1 MAASKKQREEFFSSS
16 TPQSQASIRDC
27 IFDEGVDS
35 GAPCAVPL
43 ADDFFANSAVICGSF
58 MEGNSSFAKLLNT
71 ADTQELAVGSVFLVF
86 ATRWEIVFFQ
96 VQELR
101 TVSRMRVYK
110 MIARV
115 GDSVHKEW
123 TFDLLFASDWASM
136 LMVSL
141 RVWRAVKDKA
151 AFRDSFLLA
160 TGFSVLAGRQKIHP
174 ICSVI

>member
-1 MAASKKQREEFFSSS
+1 MNPVENTNQEKRNASDLDSERGPMAANTSKKQREDFFASSA
-16 TPQSQASIRDC
+16 PQAQASIRDC

-43 ADDFFANSAVICGSF
+43 AVADDFFANSAVIYGSF

-101 TVSRMRVYK
+101 TVARMRVYK
-110 MIARV
+110 MNSV
-115 GDSVHKEW
+115 SQGDSTTVYHISRE
-123 TFDLLFASDWASM
+123 
-136 LMVSL
+136 SL
-141 RVWRAVKDKA
+141 
-151 AFRDSFLLA
+151 SN
-160 TGFSVLAGRQKIHP
+160 
-174 ICSVI
+174 

>member
-1 MAASKKQREEFFSSS
+1 
-16 TPQSQASIRDC
+16 
-27 IFDEGVDS
+27 
-35 GAPCAVPL
+35 
-43 ADDFFANSAVICGSF
+43 
-58 MEGNSSFAKLLNT
+58 MEGNSSFAKLKLLST
-71 ADTQELAVGSVFLVF
+71 ADRHTRVGSTVGSVFLVF

-123 TFDLLFASDWASM
+123 TFDLLFASDWASV

-141 RVWRAVKDKA
+141 RAWRAVKDNA
-151 AFRDSFLLA
+151 TFNDSFLLA
-160 TGFSVLAGRQKIHP
+160 TGFSEE
-174 ICSVI
+174 S